1 MLKQYFVIGSITFL
15 MSCLLDLAVAVFV
28 ILPLARTKTYIC
40 IVVILIFLQSVMHF
54 SHVDYDIGFDSG
66 GNADYTMDLHQKEQ
80 LHDNTLSMMQSQ
92 HFSVSLYVKL
102 KFSNSK
108 CYLFVL
114 SDTSFL
120 HSADR
125 EICWVQLRRGLF
137 ILSSSAATAT
147 CPSCQ

>member
-1 MLKQYFVIGSITFL
+1 
-15 MSCLLDLAVAVFV
+15 MSFGLGCSCGCDFAPCQNKNLHLHSCY
-28 ILPLARTKTYIC
+28 PN
-40 IVVILIFLQSVMHF
+40 F
-54 SHVDYDIGFDSG
+54 SPISNAFFIHVDYDIGFDSG

-92 HFSVSLYVKL
+92 HFSVSLYVKW

-108 CYLFVL
+108 CCLFVL

-147 CPSCQ
+147 ATCPSCQ

>member
-15 MSCLLDLAVAVFV
+15 MLCLLDLAVAVFV

-92 HFSVSLYVKL
+92 HFSVSLL
-102 KFSNSK
+102 
-108 CYLFVL
+108 CEM
-114 SDTSFL
+114 
-120 HSADR
+120 
-125 EICWVQLRRGLF
+125 EI
-137 ILSSSAATAT
+137 
-147 CPSCQ
+147 